1 MENTCPCCAL
11 GSLLWDVR
19 AAEAWHLPHP
29 PVAPVSPPAPEP
41 KDPAGKRPS
50 LLLSICLPCAYKADP
65 TWMSAPPRYHN
76 PPPPTINP
84 GSFRAQHTKLLL
96 PVLSPRK
103 GEEGKDRASKR
114 QGPKGLQTNQ
124 EYSENHSFG
133 GRVQT
138 LSTLKG
144 GGPLP
149 IRGDHSVSNELQLA
163 TGRRA

>member
-76 PPPPTINP
+76 PPPQGLIRGPFGLNTQNSCCQSYRP
-84 GSFRAQHTKLLL
+84 ERAKKARTEQA
-96 PVLSPRK
+96 SD
-103 GEEGKDRASKR
+103 KDRRGSKQIR
-114 QGPKGLQTNQ
+114 STPKTIVL
-124 EYSENHSFG
+124 G
-133 GRVQT
+133 G
-138 LSTLKG
+138 
-144 GGPLP
+144 
-149 IRGDHSVSNELQLA
+149 VSKPC
-163 TGRRA
+163 RP